1 MNVSDLESV
10 VSLAKQEPEAASRM
24 MGNTAECRICYLVNE
39 ATYLNIFATEH
50 ADKNIASLI
59 AKHLWFEVVP
69 TREPQLICFRCWSA
83 LDEFN
88 AFYNTIEE
96 CRRMR
101 TEEPVH
107 YDDDTNRSTVSPACF
122 AGPTEYKTEFLEIK
136 GEPVEDDDD
145 DEEDERRSFVLS
157 DGYLEDSTER
167 PHVAAVKSEAT
178 EEDAPCSSQHRKVR
192 NRTRHRKQTK
202 LVHTRAKRKV
212 PSSVQKMEDAELL
225 EFYKRI
231 VCEVCDNQRMMVG
244 DPLIDYGSW
253 TALLRHSKVVHGHYK
268 IYVQCPVCEMKLRT
282 KVTLWQH
289 MDMHKN
295 PEKYRCEVCAEIHQ
309 NMKEHMQNKHE
320 ERQYSCDLCASK
332 FPFKKRLVVHMKKMH
347 AEKDVRCDQCQ
358 KSFTK
363 YTIEDHKRS
372 VHTARFVCEHCPKT
386 FKIRFRLLKHM
397 QEHDKSLR
405 VATCVPCHICD
416 QVMGDKYILRQH
428 IKHMHAEQ
436 QSVNCDTC
444 GKTFKNK
451 RNLSVHL
458 ANVCMKLVSLHSCS
472 ICDKQ
477 FRHLNKLKDHMASCS
492 TPN

>member
-1 MNVSDLESV
+1 MADSTS
-10 VSLAKQEPEAASRM
+10 
-24 MGNTAECRICYLVNE
+24 ECRVCFLVNE
-39 ATYLNIFATEH
+39 PTYLDIFAKENGH
-50 ADKNIASLI
+50 KNIASLI
-59 AKHLWFEVVP
+59 AKHLWFEVAP
-69 TREPQLICFRCWSA
+69 TADPQLICFRCWSA

-88 AFYNTIEE
+88 DFYNNIEE

-107 YDDDTNRSTVSPACF
+107 HDDTKRSTEFSACY
-122 AGPTEYKTEFLEIK
+122 AEATEYKTEFLEIK

-145 DEEDERRSFVLS
+145 DEDEKSYALS
-157 DGYLEDSTER
+157 DGYLGNSTEP
-167 PHVAAVKSEAT
+167 PHAVKSEAA
-178 EEDAPCSSQHRKVR
+178 EEGEDASCSTPHWKAARR
-192 NRTRHRKQTK
+192 RHREQSK
-202 LVHTRAKRKV
+202 LVRAKRKV
-212 PSSVQKMEDAELL
+212 PSSVQKIEDAELL

-231 VCEVCDNQRMMVG
+231 VCEMCDNQRMMVG
-244 DPLIDYGSW
+244 EPLIDYGSW

-320 ERQYSCDLCASK
+320 ERQYSCDLCGSK

-347 AEKDVRCDQCQ
+347 AEKDVTCDQCQ

-458 ANVCMKLVSLHSCS
+458 ANVCMKLASLHTCS

-477 FRHLNKLKDHMASCS
+477 FRHLNKLKDHMASC